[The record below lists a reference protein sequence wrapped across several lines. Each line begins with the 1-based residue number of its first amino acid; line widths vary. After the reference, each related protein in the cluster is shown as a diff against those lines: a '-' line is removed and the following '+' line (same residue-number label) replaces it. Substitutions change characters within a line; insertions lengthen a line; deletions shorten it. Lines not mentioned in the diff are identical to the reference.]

1 MLKLYLNLQWIS
13 LWISSTNF
21 KLRLA
26 NYSFSFA
33 TRVLM
38 NLCRKSFSSVMI
50 LLDGSDSLT
59 YNNKER
65 RGEKMSV
72 QLQVADDHLLH
83 IPRDG
88 RISFLSSSDTLQL
101 HNSVVQIHLLVGTAS
116 LSFSFQ
122 VKLKR
127 AAHHPLHFGWIEVW
141 PLVYYTS
148 SSTYVLCHLFN
159 LLLAVPNNQIK

>member
-1 MLKLYLNLQWIS
+1 M
-13 LWISSTNF
+13 
-21 KLRLA
+21 RLA

-65 RGEKMSV
+65 RGKKMSV

-127 AAHHPLHFGWIEVW
+127 AAPSTPFRLDRSLAFGI
-141 PLVYYTS
+141 YYTS
-148 SSTYVLCHLFN
+148 SSTYVLCNLFN